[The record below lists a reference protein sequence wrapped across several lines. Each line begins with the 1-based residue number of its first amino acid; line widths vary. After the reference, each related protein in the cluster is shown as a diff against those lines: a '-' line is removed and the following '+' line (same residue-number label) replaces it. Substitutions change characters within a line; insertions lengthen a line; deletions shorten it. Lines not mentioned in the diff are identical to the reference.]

1 MPTPL
6 LTIGIP
12 TFNRLSVLRRTV
24 ESALAQDCGD
34 VEILISDNASSDG
47 TPEYCR
53 ELAQRE
59 PAVRYISHPF
69 NRGPT
74 ANFNTVL
81 REARGEFFLFLS
93 DDDWLDP
100 SYGSRCVA
108 WLDAHPDY
116 AMAGGHPLYL
126 RQDGAAAHGQPAD
139 LPQTSPARRV
149 HAYLRDVDDNAAIY
163 GVMPREIVAKLTDIR
178 NVSGSDW
185 LFVAEIAALGKIA
198 ALPEVRLYRSLGGI
212 SASHRSIASAL
223 GMPSIQGRLPFLSM
237 AVAFA
242 HDVLGR
248 SEVHRHV
255 LPRRTRLA
263 LAVYCAASMA
273 RRQIWFEVLGCAS
286 RPYTRRPYRAAKSL
300 YHVLIR
306 RTGREPRLRFPGHSM
321 VVGPAPDKPQHP
333 PRRAPRRGS

>member
-12 TFNRLSVLRRTV
+12 TFNRLTMLRRAV

-34 VEILISDNASSDG
+34 LEILISDNASSDG
-47 TPEYCR
+47 TPDYCR
-53 ELAQRE
+53 GLAQRE
-59 PAVRYISHPF
+59 PAVRYIGHPL

-81 REARGEFFLFLS
+81 REARGEYFLFLS

-100 SYGSRCVA
+100 SYGSRCLA
-108 WLDAHPDY
+108 WLDTHPDY

-126 RQDGAAAHGQPAD
+126 REDGAAAYGQPAD
-139 LPQTSPARRV
+139 LPQKSPARRV

-163 GVMPREIVAKLTDIR
+163 GVMPRAIVARLTDIR

-198 ALPEVRLYRSLGGI
+198 SLPEVRLYRSLGGI
-212 SASHRSIASAL
+212 SASYRSIVSAL
-223 GMPSIQGRLPFLSM
+223 ALPAIQGRLPFLAI

-242 HDVLGR
+242 DDVLWR
-248 SEVHRHV
+248 SEVHRQM

-273 RRQIWFEVLGCAS
+273 RRQIWVEVLGCAS
-286 RPYTRRPYRAAKSL
+286 KPYTRRPYRVGKSL
-300 YHVLIR
+300 YHSLLR
-306 RTGREPRLRFPGHSM
+306 RTGRGPRLRFPGHST
-321 VVGPAPDKPQHP
+321 VVGPAPDAPQNP
-333 PRRAPRRGS
+333 DSIGLV